1 MLPTTNP
8 LLDRLRAALEP
19 EYEVER
25 ELATGGMGTV
35 YLGRD
40 AGLDRPV
47 AIKVLRPELAT
58 ATASER
64 FLREARIL
72 ASLDHPNVVTVHR
85 AGETAGLSWYVMD
98 FVAAETL
105 AARLR
110 RGPLPP
116 AEAVAV
122 ALDVLAALETAHR
135 HGVVHRD
142 VKPSNVFLGER
153 HALLGDFGIA
163 SSAAPAAEPLTAPGR
178 PLGTPDYMA
187 PEQMVGKP
195 ATPATDLC
203 AVGLMLFEALTGK
216 RFEAW
221 DVPERADWSRVPRP
235 LARVIRRALSIE
247 PAARWSDAATFQAAL
262 RRAEPRARMRRA
274 LWGAAAVCALA
285 AAVAWWLAVP
295 SRAHVAARGLDV
307 VVQPFRVTGAG
318 APAWLGDSLA
328 RRLVHAFG
336 ANTDFRVRLASNAA
350 DTAGGLAL
358 EGQATV
364 RGESLDVA
372 VTAARSSAGV
382 AAFQADTVG
391 LLASWDQAASD
402 LAWKLLLRL
411 WSNENI
417 AAAADLPL
425 GAAPRTGEGLR
436 AFLRA
441 EQLFAHAQW
450 LAAYKAYSAA
460 RDLDPTCLICDV
472 RIVDVSRWLGL
483 EPDTARTRRY
493 RAALD
498 SFPPQ
503 YQALLRASFEP
514 PAERMETLRGLTE
527 RYRGWGFGWFIL
539 GDEIFH
545 RGPLVGF
552 RRYDALA
559 PLEQAAVLR
568 PDFAPVWEH
577 LAWAAIAE
585 GDSAT
590 AERAVERHKG
600 LAGAGDTL
608 AASIGALLYTGFVW
622 RFAPERVAVG
632 FTTQLLRDPA
642 VAAAFD
648 LRSAASYM
656 LTFEVPRAAVWL
668 GERFAAGVPRA
679 GLEESGLLAQV
690 YALVALG
697 RTDSALAVA
706 RRLGARTGE
715 PTVALFTAELPA
727 ALALADSAD
736 VGAGWAALAGPLEP
750 FAEGSARA
758 AAPERARAA
767 WLLGLLA
774 ARARRGADAER
785 ARHLLAAAEPPGG
798 SLAALVAAEAGP
810 ATRGTPG
817 AALRRTAA
825 LTALDSANRGGDPF
839 YRALLHLE
847 RAAWQL
853 AAGTPALAAAELRWH
868 ENNDFVGY
876 PGLAPQGGEVDY
888 AFASLA
894 RWDRARLLAA
904 LGPEHR
910 DEACAAFASVARA
923 WRGAEPRFAL
933 RADTALARRI
943 ALHCGPSR

>member
-1 MLPTTNP
+1 M
-8 LLDRLRAALEP
+8 
-19 EYEVER
+19 ER

-40 AGLDRPV
+40 TALDRPV

-58 ATASER
+58 AAASER

-72 ASLDHPNVVTVHR
+72 ASLDHPNVVTVHH
-85 AGETAGLSWYVMD
+85 AGETGGLSWYVMD
-98 FVAAETL
+98 FLAAETL
-105 AARLR
+105 ATRLQ
-110 RGPLPP
+110 RGPLPA

-122 ALDVLAALETAHR
+122 ALDVLAALEAAHR

-163 SSAAPAAEPLTAPGR
+163 SSSAPLAEPLTAPGR

-195 ATPATDLC
+195 ATPATDIC
-203 AVGLMLFEALTGK
+203 AVGLLLFEALTGT

-221 DVPERADWSRVPRP
+221 DRPERADWSRVPRP
-235 LARVIRRALSIE
+235 LARAIRRALAFD
-247 PAARWSDAATFQAAL
+247 PAARWRDAAAFQAAL
-262 RRAEPRARMRRA
+262 RRAEPRARVRRF
-274 LWGAAAVCALA
+274 LWGAAALCVAA
-285 AAVAWWLAVP
+285 AAVAWWLTVLP
-295 SRAHVAARGLDV
+295 RARGAAGGLHV
-307 VVQPFRVTGAG
+307 VVQPFRVSGAG

-328 RRLVHAFG
+328 RTLVHAFG
-336 ANTDFRVRLASNAA
+336 ANTDFLVRLGGAGA
-350 DTAGGLAL
+350 DTSGALVL

-372 VTAARSSAGV
+372 LTAARPTATV
-382 AAFQADTVG
+382 AAFRADTAG
-391 LLASWDQAASD
+391 LLAGWEQAAAD
-402 LAWKLLLRL
+402 LAWQVLLRL
-411 WSNENI
+411 WSDANA

-425 GAAPRTGEGLR
+425 AAAPRSEEGLR
-436 AFLRA
+436 SFLRA

-460 RDLDPTCLICDV
+460 REIDPTCLICDV

-493 RAALD
+493 RAAID
-498 SFPPQ
+498 SFPPH
-503 YQALLRASFEP
+503 YRLLLRASFEP
-514 PAERMETLRGLTE
+514 PADRMETLRDLTE

-552 RRYDALA
+552 LRADALA

-577 LAWAAIAE
+577 LAWAAVAE

-590 AERAVERHKG
+590 AERALLRYAG
-600 LAGAGDTL
+600 LAGASDT
-608 AASIGALLYTGFVW
+608 AAGVIGALIHTGFVW
-622 RFAPERVAVG
+622 RFARERDAAA
-632 FTTQLLRDPA
+632 FTTRLLRDPA
-642 VAAAFD
+642 IAAAFD
-648 LRSAASYM
+648 LRAAASYM
-656 LTFEVPRAAVWL
+656 LTFEVPRATVWL

-690 YALVALG
+690 YGLVALG
-697 RTDSALAVA
+697 HPDSALAVA

-715 PTVALFTAELPA
+715 PAVALFTAELPA

-736 VGAGWAALAGPLEP
+736 VGTRWAALASPLES
-750 FAEGSARA
+750 FASGSVRA

-767 WLLGLLA
+767 WMLGLLA
-774 ARARRGADAER
+774 SRARRGADVER
-785 ARHLLAAAEPPGG
+785 ARLLLAAAEPPG
-798 SLAALVAAEAGP
+798 SPLAALVAAEAGL
-810 ATRGTPG
+810 AARGTPG
-817 AALRRTAA
+817 VALRRTAA
-825 LTALDSANRGGDPF
+825 LAALDSANRGGDPF
-839 YRALLHLE
+839 YRALLHFE

-876 PGLAPQGGEVDY
+876 PG
-888 AFASLA
+888 
-894 RWDRARLLAA
+894 
-904 LGPEHR
+904 
-910 DEACAAFASVARA
+910 
-923 WRGAEPRFAL
+923 
-933 RADTALARRI
+933 
-943 ALHCGPSR
+943 